1 MKKVKGQSVV
11 QFVTITALVLGVIL
25 GSLHILG
32 QNLSELF
39 KNKNPAKIFN
49 DRRTLQ
55 YESPQNLVTN
65 VAVTV
70 AAMAVKSPVEKIVK
84 ANVTNATFLLTS
96 GKSGCLKDFDRAR
109 EITQIMQEYINQ
121 LLPVVNS
128 MPNTAARANYLAALN
143 AYQVAIDAAVLKLMV
158 TGITELEIKMYLIEL
173 CIKIAKTEALT
184 TNLQTNLTAYLPTP
198 TSNKEKVINLYT
210 NDLLNFAKDIDYET
224 KVSLYQAIPDSK
236 KPTPSGKA
244 HNFTQDQI
252 LFNSLNTGFAGYS
265 TVLRKIY
272 ANRIDIDTSKSYSK
286 LAPDTYTD
294 AKLCTTLN
302 GTLSGSTCTVL

>member
-70 AAMAVKSPVEKIVK
+70 AAMAVKSPVEKVVK

-143 AYQVAIDAAVLKLMV
+143 AYKVAIDAAVLKLMV
-158 TGITELEIKMYLIEL
+158 AGITKLEIKMALIEL

-184 TNLQTNLTAYLPTP
+184 TNLKANFTAYIPTLAA
-198 TSNKEKVINLYT
+198 SNKKTVIDLYT

-224 KVSLYQAIPDSK
+224 KVSLYQVIPDSK
-236 KPTPSGKA
+236 KPTPAGKA

-252 LFNSLNTGFAGYS
+252 LFNALNAGFAGYTNS
-265 TVLRKIY
+265 QRDHY
-272 ANRIDIDTSKSYSK
+272 QHEIDIDTSKSYSK

-294 AKLCTTLN
+294 AKLCTTL
-302 GTLSGSTCTVL
+302 GGSGNPCNI